1 MTDALFAAPDI
12 RSEAREDGGILLRS
26 AHPLGDHPPT
36 VNHSFRD
43 WAARD
48 PDHVLVGERGED
60 GAWVEVTY
68 GEALAATRSI
78 GQALL
83 DLGLGPDRPLLM
95 LSGNG
100 VAHMLMAMGALGVG
114 VPIAPTSVAYSLL
127 SRDHSRIREI
137 AELIAPGAVFADD
150 GDAFEQAIGAL
161 GSLPRIVAD
170 GPGDH
175 TLAQLRATEPT
186 DAVDAAFAALTGDSL
201 AKIQFTSG
209 STGSPKGVLVT
220 HRMWSADQQM
230 MREVWPFLAEER
242 PVIVDWLPWSHTF
255 GGNHNVGMVLV
266 NGGSLYIDGG
276 RPAPGLF
283 ETTLRNVADR
293 PPTIYF
299 NVPAGFA
306 QLVPALEEDPDFART
321 FFSRLRLLFNAAA
334 ALPAAQRERLRAVAE
349 RTTGHPVPITGS
361 WGLTE
366 TAPAVTNAHY
376 DFDESD
382 NIGVPLPG
390 TEVLLAPDGE
400 AYEIRARGPMV
411 TPGYFGR
418 PDLTA
423 EAFDEEG
430 FYRTGDAVTLADPAD
445 PNRGLL
451 FRGRLAEDFKLDTGT
466 FVRVGAV
473 RTALLSSCPLLGDAV
488 ITGEGASE
496 AGALA
501 WPNAAEVERLLGR
514 APTVDGEVIA
524 DPELAA
530 SIATALHEHNG
541 RAGSAGQVRRVLLM
555 SGPADLDSGEITD
568 KGYVNQRKVRG
579 LRGHLV
585 ERLYAEDGDAAVIT
599 PARSSS

>member
-1 MTDALFAAPDI
+1 MDTPLFAPPRI
-12 RSEAREDGGILLRS
+12 RVDERSDGGLLLRS
-26 AHPLGDHPPT
+26 DHPLGEYPT
-36 VNHSFRD
+36 TVLHAFRE
-43 WAARD
+43 WVERD
-48 PDHVLVGERGED
+48 PDHVLVGERD
-60 GAWVEVTY
+60 GDDAWREVTY
-68 GEALAATRSI
+68 GEADGWIRSI
-78 GQALL
+78 SQALL

-114 VPIAPTSVAYSLL
+114 IPIAPTSVAYSLL
-127 SRDHSRIREI
+127 SRDHARIREI
-137 AELIAPGAVFADD
+137 AELITPGAVFADD
-150 GDAFEQAIGAL
+150 GHAFEEAIGSL
-161 GSLPRIVAD
+161 GSLPRIVAS
-170 GPGDH
+170 GPGGH
-175 TLAQLRATEPT
+175 TLDGMRETPVTE
-186 DAVDAAFAALTGDSL
+186 AVEEAFAAITGDSI

-276 RPAPGLF
+276 RPAPGAF
-283 ETTLRNVADR
+283 EATLRNVSDR

-306 QLVPALEEDPDFART
+306 QLIPALENDPEFATT

-334 ALPAAQRERLRAVAE
+334 ALPSAQRERLRAVAE

-376 DFDESD
+376 DFDEAD

-411 TPGYFGR
+411 TPGYIGR
-418 PDLTA
+418 PELTA

-430 FYRTGDAVTLADPAD
+430 FYRTGDAVTLADPED

-501 WPNAAEVERLLGR
+501 WPNAAEVERVLGR
-514 APTVDGEVIA
+514 APAFDGEVIV
-524 DPELAA
+524 DPELAEH
-530 SIATALHEHNG
+530 IAAALAEHNG
-541 RAGSAGQVRRVLLM
+541 RTGSAGQVRRVLLM
-555 SGPADLDSGEITD
+555 SGAADLDSGEITD

-585 ERLYAEDGDAAVIT
+585 ERLYADDGDAAVIT
-599 PARSSS
+599 PARSAS

>member
-1 MTDALFAAPDI
+1 MDTPLFAPPRIRREERPDGSVLLT
-12 RSEAREDGGILLRS
+12 SEQ
-26 AHPLGDHPPT
+26 PLGDHPPT
-36 VNHSFRD
+36 VMHSFRA
-43 WAARD
+43 WVERD
-48 PDHVLVGERGED
+48 PDHVLVGERDGD
-60 GAWVEVTY
+60 GAWREVTY
-68 GEALAATRSI
+68 GEADAAIRSI

-100 VAHMLMAMGALGVG
+100 VAHMLTAMGALGVG
-114 VPIAPTSVAYSLL
+114 IPIAPTSVAYSLL
-127 SRDHSRIREI
+127 SRDHARIRQI
-137 AELIAPGAVFADD
+137 AELITPGAVFAED
-150 GDAFEQAIGAL
+150 GDAFDEAIGSL
-161 GSLPRIVAD
+161 GDLPRIVVE
-170 GPGDH
+170 GPGEH
-175 TLAQLRATEPT
+175 TLEELQAVAATP
-186 DAVDAAFAALTGDSL
+186 AVDEAFATMTGDSL

-209 STGSPKGVLVT
+209 STGSPKGVQVT
-220 HRMWSADQQM
+220 HGMWAANQQM
-230 MREVWPFLAEER
+230 MREVWPFLEEER

-266 NGGSLYIDGG
+266 NGGTLYIDGG
-276 RPAPGLF
+276 RPAPGAF
-283 ETTLRNVADR
+283 DTTLRNVADR

-306 QLVPALEEDPDFART
+306 QLVPALEADPDFART

-334 ALPAAQRERLRAVAE
+334 ALPANLRERLRAVAE
-349 RTTGHPVPITGS
+349 RTTGHQVAITGS

-390 TEVLLAPDGE
+390 AEVLLAPDGD

-411 TPGYFGR
+411 TPGYMHR
-418 PDLTA
+418 PDLTEA
-423 EAFDEEG
+423 AFDEEG
-430 FYRTGDAVTLADPAD
+430 FYRTGDAVTLADPDD
-445 PNRGLL
+445 PDRGLL

-501 WPNAAEVERLLGR
+501 WTNAAEVERVLGR

-524 DPELAA
+524 DTELAGH
-530 SIATALHEHNG
+530 IAAALAEHNA
-541 RAGSAGQVRRVLLM
+541 RAGSAGQIRRLLLM
-555 SGPADLDSGEITD
+555 SAPADLDSGEITD

-585 ERLYAEDGDAAVIT
+585 ERLHADDDSAVIT
-599 PARSSS
+599 PARSAS

>member
-1 MTDALFAAPDI
+1 MDTPLFAPPRI
-12 RSEAREDGGILLRS
+12 RAQERSDGSLLLWSEHVLGEYPTTVLHAFREW
-26 AHPLGDHPPT
+26 
-36 VNHSFRD
+36 VE
-43 WAARD
+43 RD
-48 PDHVLVGERGED
+48 PDHVLVAERDGD
-60 GAWVEVTY
+60 GAWREVTY
-68 GEALAATRSI
+68 GEAGARIRSI

-83 DLGLGPDRPLLM
+83 DVGLGPDRPLLM

-100 VAHMLMAMGALGVG
+100 IAHMLMAMGALGVG

-127 SRDHSRIREI
+127 SRDHSRIKEI
-137 AELIAPGAVFADD
+137 AELITPGAVFAED
-150 GDAFEQAIGAL
+150 GSAFGEAIDAL
-161 GSLPRIVAD
+161 GDLPRIVAE

-175 TLAQLRATEPT
+175 TLDAMRTTPVT
-186 DAVDAAFAALTGDSL
+186 DAVDEAFAAMTGDSI

-220 HRMWSADQQM
+220 HRMWSANQQM
-230 MREVWPFLAEER
+230 MREVWPFLTEEQ

-283 ETTLRNVADR
+283 ETTLRNVADQ

-306 QLVPALEEDPDFART
+306 QLIPALEKDPELARR

-334 ALPAAQRERLRAVAE
+334 ALPPAQRERLRAIAE

-366 TAPAVTNAHY
+366 TAPAVTNAHF
-376 DFDESD
+376 DFEESG

-390 TEVLLAPDGE
+390 AEVLLVPSEDAF
-400 AYEIRARGPMV
+400 EIRARGPMV
-411 TPGYFGR
+411 TPGYIGR

-423 EAFDEEG
+423 AAFDEEG
-430 FYRTGDAVTLADPAD
+430 FYRTGDAVTLADPDD
-445 PNRGLL
+445 PGRGLL

-488 ITGEGASE
+488 ITGENSSE

-501 WPNAAEVERLLGR
+501 WPDAAEVERVLGR
-514 APTVDGEVIA
+514 APGVDGETLL
-524 DPELAA
+524 DPELAKHVA
-530 SIATALHEHNG
+530 AALAEHNA
-541 RAGSAGQVRRVLLM
+541 RTGSAGQVRRVLLM
-555 SGPADLDSGEITD
+555 SQPADLDSGEITD
-568 KGYVNQRKVRG
+568 KGYVNQRAVRG
-579 LRGHLV
+579 LRSHLV
-585 ERLYAEDGDAAVIT
+585 DRLYADDGDAAVIT
-599 PARSSS
+599 ATRST